1 MYIYIHIYIYI
12 SIYIYI
18 YWDLF
23 DLYGIVTLREESDR
37 QVDVALAGGM
47 ESMSQ
52 VPYFL
57 RHARRGGYHY
67 GHGTSVESMQGEEYE
82 PLAHEKTLAD
92 FCFIVCCTWS

>member
-1 MYIYIHIYIYI
+1 MEL
-12 SIYIYI
+12 SQSM
-18 YWDLF
+18 
-23 DLYGIVTLREESDR
+23 RNQR

-67 GHGTSVESMQGEEYE
+67 GHGTSDPLW
-82 PLAHEKTLAD
+82 PLAMEKTL
-92 FCFIVCCTWS
+92 F